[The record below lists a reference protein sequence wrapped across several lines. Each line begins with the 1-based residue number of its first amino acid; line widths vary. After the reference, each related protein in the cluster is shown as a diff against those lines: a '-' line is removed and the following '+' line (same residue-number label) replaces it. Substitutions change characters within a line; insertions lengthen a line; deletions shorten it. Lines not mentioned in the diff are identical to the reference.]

1 MNQSSGK
8 RGAIVVATAVC
19 ACVGALVTLIMHKW
33 ESVAAL
39 AWIALV
45 CTVYLG
51 YSASNERKRSRQQS
65 NPRNKNKIAALAEV
79 YRATTEALACAIAA
93 KDCYEQHHVC
103 RVREICMLIADKM
116 KLDPDMQDA
125 LDIASL
131 VHDVGKLGVPEYI
144 LLKPGPLDPDEFAK
158 IANHAAVGAKILERI
173 DYPWDIAGIVR
184 HHHERYDGTG
194 YPDHLSGDQIPLES
208 RIIAVAEV
216 YDALV
221 SDRCYRPGWPHQRA
235 IEHIEKLSGT
245 HFDPRVVGALLE
257 AEAEI
262 ASTIRSDKAS
272 RQESDDAS
280 AGDSCAVGD
289 LIAQANRELV
299 SLFEIAETLSST
311 LEIDEVLTLLAHKTR
326 RLVEAAACAV
336 LLLDESAPNTLVVR
350 AAVGM
355 HQEVF
360 KGARARFGKGVTGKA
375 LSRVK
380 PFIGSYDPNDL
391 GLALDFKSCMV
402 IPIVN
407 LGRIL
412 GTINLY
418 ECHAHAFSSD
428 DIRTLMPVANR
439 AAVAI
444 QNAIAFENLR
454 DSAMKDPITGLYNA
468 RYLRSYLE
476 RELNRASR
484 QGETVTVLGIDLD
497 NFKAVNDTF
506 GHFKGDVVLKDAADI
521 FRRQLRDYDVAV
533 RNGGDEFVVVLPGT
547 TAQEAVHTAERIRRE
562 FDRYAHR
569 AFGKTL
575 VKIGVSIGIA
585 SYPNDANDPESLLA
599 MADAAMYRDKRSHKQ
614 AKAA

>member
-1 MNQSSGK
+1 VNQVDGK
-8 RGAIVVATAVC
+8 RGAIFVATVVFTC
-19 ACVGALVTLIMHKW
+19 FGAFVTLIMHRW
-33 ESVAAL
+33 EVMAL
-39 AWIALV
+39 LALIALV
-45 CTVYLG
+45 CAAYLG
-51 YSASNERKRSRQQS
+51 FSISNEKKPSQQAK
-65 NPRNKNKIAALAEV
+65 PRNKSKAAVLAEV

-103 RVREICMLIADKM
+103 RVRKICMLIAEKM
-116 KLDPDMQDA
+116 GLSSDNQDA
-125 LDIASL
+125 LSIAAL

-158 IANHAAVGAKILERI
+158 IANHANVGAKILERV
-173 DYPWDIAGIVR
+173 DYPWDIANIVR

-194 YPDHLSGDQIPLES
+194 YPDHLVGDQIPLES

-221 SDRCYRPGWPHQRA
+221 SDRCYRPGWSHRRA
-235 IEHIEKLSGT
+235 VEHIEKLSGS
-245 HFDPRVVGALLE
+245 HFDPRVVSALLE
-257 AEAEI
+257 VEAEI
-262 ASTIRSDKAS
+262 ASTICSDEMHPLK
-272 RQESDDAS
+272 SDDAS
-280 AGDSCAVGD
+280 SDNSCEVAD

-311 LEIDEVLTLLAHKTR
+311 LELDEVLTLLAHKTR

-355 HQEVF
+355 HQEVL
-360 KGARARFGKGVTGKA
+360 KGARARFGKGVTGKT

-380 PFIGSYDPNDL
+380 PFVGSYDPNDL
-391 GLALDFKSCMV
+391 SLALDFKSCMV

-484 QGETVTVLGIDLD
+484 QCETVTVLGIDLD

-506 GHFKGDVVLKDAADI
+506 GHFKGDVVLKDVADI
-521 FRRQLRDYDVAV
+521 LRRQLRDYDVAV

-547 TAQEAVHTAERIRRE
+547 TAQEAIHTVERIRRE
-562 FDRYAHR
+562 FDRYVHR
-569 AFGKTL
+569 AFGKTS
-575 VKIGVSIGIA
+575 VKIGVSIGMA
-585 SYPNDANDPESLLA
+585 SYPNDAHDPESLLA
-599 MADAAMYRDKRSHKQ
+599 VADAAMYRDKRSHKQ